1 MKQNK
6 KLNLMQDVYD
16 ELEKI
21 NKMALE
27 IRKDFILGEATTAEY
42 GCYVRLCLKKLNILK
57 KIVENL
63 DIPNE
68 NIIKQEFYALLE
80 KLEPALI
87 QMVNHAGTGTD
98 TNAQITCNAL
108 FKSFKS
114 RYGAYLTDAEFED
127 AVTL

>member
-1 MKQNK
+1 MKQDK
-6 KLNLMQDVYD
+6 KLNLMQEIYC

-21 NKMALE
+21 NDLALE
-27 IRKDFILGEATTAEY
+27 VRKDFLLGEATTAEY

-68 NIIKQEFYALLE
+68 NVFKQEFYALVE

-87 QMVNHAGTGTD
+87 QMKNHAGTGTD
-98 TNAQITCNAL
+98 TNAEITCNAL
-108 FKSFKS
+108 LKSFKS
-114 RYGAYLTDAEFED
+114 KYGVYLTAADYEE